1 MSWWTSPATE
11 TQISHGDRFWLYVV
25 AAIIML
31 LLIIPTLIVIPMSFS
46 DSQYLEFPPEQWSLR
61 WYGEYFDST
70 KWMRAT
76 VTSLQVGFL
85 TLLVATPL

>member
-31 LLIIPTLIVIPMSFS
+31 LLIIPTLIVIK
-46 DSQYLEFPPEQWSLR
+46 DGEVVNRQTGAGNEQQLLEFVNSSK
-61 WYGEYFDST
+61 GT
-70 KWMRAT
+70 I
-76 VTSLQVGFL
+76 
-85 TLLVATPL
+85 